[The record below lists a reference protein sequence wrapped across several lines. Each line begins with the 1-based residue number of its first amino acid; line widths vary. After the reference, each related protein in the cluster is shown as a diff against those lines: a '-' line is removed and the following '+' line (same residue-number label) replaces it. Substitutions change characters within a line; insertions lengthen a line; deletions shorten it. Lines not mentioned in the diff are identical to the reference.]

1 MSLLLP
7 LSNKTRWNNK
17 SETVTE
23 SNSKDMEKGTLER
36 PCICLMSYK
45 HGKMGRFKKKNKFKE
60 NLKML
65 LEVVRIFSNEY
76 VRITDFGKIRT
87 NFDISRSA
95 LNLNFLGQVEIKIQK
110 VLR

>member
-1 MSLLLP
+1 
-7 LSNKTRWNNK
+7 
-17 SETVTE
+17 
-23 SNSKDMEKGTLER
+23 
-36 PCICLMSYK
+36 
-45 HGKMGRFKKKNKFKE
+45 
-60 NLKML
+60 ML